1 MANGSAPHPLA
12 NRLIF
17 NRSDTVK
24 PMFLSHRRNGP
35 SGRLDGAIRTKTS
48 SPKRNQEL
56 FLLEREP
63 DMSLEMDEPTI
74 VATWENRAQIIEIM
88 SSARTMSQEFQDLW
102 NSSGGTGRLSQENT
116 DRLVELLREIGGLN
130 EKLLRLA

>member
-1 MANGSAPHPLA
+1 MANVSAPHPLA

-17 NRSDTVK
+17 NRSETVK
-24 PMFLSHRRNGP
+24 TMFLSHRSNGP
-35 SGRLDGAIRTKTS
+35 SHRLDGAIRTNPS
-48 SPKRNQEL
+48 PPKRSQEL

-63 DMSLEMDEPTI
+63 DMSVKMDEPTI

-116 DRLVELLREIGGLN
+116 DRLVELLREIGALN
-130 EKLLRLA
+130 EKLMRLA